1 MPIVKVKTKGQ
12 VTLPTAVRKQIG
24 LKVGD
29 LLEINESK
37 GTLVLTPQTMIDRRL
52 AQSFADFKAGRSYG
66 PFNST
71 DDMIKDMKQRVKKIK
86 NKK

>member
-1 MPIVKVKTKGQ
+1 MSIVKVKTKGQ
-12 VTLPTAVRKQIG
+12 VTLPTAVRKLIG

-29 LLEINESK
+29 LLKINENN
-37 GTLVLTPQTMIDRRL
+37 GTIVLTPQAMIDRRL

-66 PFNST
+66 PFNSA
-71 DDMIKDMKQRVKKIK
+71 DNMIKDMQQRVKKIK